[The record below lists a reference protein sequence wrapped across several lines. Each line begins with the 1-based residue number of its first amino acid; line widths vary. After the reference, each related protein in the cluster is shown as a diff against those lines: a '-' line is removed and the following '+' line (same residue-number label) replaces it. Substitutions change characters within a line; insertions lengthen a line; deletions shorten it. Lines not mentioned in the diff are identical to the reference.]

1 MTTITFKLC
10 RGALVAAALLSAPPA
25 LAAPSEGSVGVREA
39 LAQAAKGPDQL
50 RWFIQRTKPI
60 YQLDFMEIMTLAES
74 KKIASAE
81 NQIKVAQADRR

>member
-10 RGALVAAALLSAPPA
+10 SGALVAAALLSAPPA
-25 LAAPSEGSVGVREA
+25 LAAPSEASVGVREA
-39 LAQAAKGPDQL
+39 LARAAQGPDQL
-50 RWFIQRTKPI
+50 RWFIQRTKSI

-81 NQIKVAQADRR
+81 NQTKLAQADRR